1 MQGTSAREGAHVI
14 STSKRRVALLVAAC
28 YFMEMLDGTI
38 LVTAAPRLS
47 VALHVTSAAI
57 GLLMAAYLIVMSV
70 VIPLGG
76 WLDARIGSRTLFL
89 SSIALFTVA
98 SLACGGAQ
106 NFGELLVARVVQG
119 VGAALMVPVGRTIV
133 LARAEKTDIMRLIG
147 YVVWPGLLAPVVAPL
162 LGGFIVTYASWRWLF
177 WVNVPLGIVAVMVGA
192 VTVESTAP
200 RRDRTAFDHWGMVVT
215 TFGLGS
221 LLWAAYVA
229 GEPSG
234 SWRVVGG
241 FALIGVAALAE
252 AARHL
257 RRRTEPYVELAV
269 LRVRSLRDALG
280 GVAAFV
286 VVVGALP
293 LLLALLFQ
301 DDFAWSPLKSGVV
314 LAGIFVG
321 NIAMKPA
328 TTPILTRISHKR
340 VLLAST
346 ATVAATVVAFSLL
359 HRTTPVGLIVAL
371 SVLSGAARSM
381 GFSAYVTLFYA
392 DVPESL
398 MGAATTVTATV
409 QQLFFGVAL
418 SAAVV
423 ALRLGSS
430 VAPMSSGPTDRY
442 RVAFLLLAVVAL
454 VAMTLASTMERSA
467 GHSLRASP

>member
-1 MQGTSAREGAHVI
+1 MI
-14 STSKRRVALLVAAC
+14 STAKRRVALLVAAC

-47 VALHVTSAAI
+47 EALHATSAAI

-76 WLDARIGSRTLFL
+76 WLDARMGSRTLFL

-98 SLACGGAQ
+98 SFACGGAQ

-162 LGGFIVTYASWRWLF
+162 LGGFIVTYANWRWLF
-177 WVNVPLGIVAVMVGA
+177 WVNVPLGIVAIA
-192 VTVESTAP
+192 VAVVLVESAET
-200 RRDRTAFDHWGMVVT
+200 RRDRTTFDLWGMVIT

-229 GEPSG
+229 GEASG
-234 SWRVVGG
+234 SWRAVGG
-241 FALIGVAALAE
+241 FALVGVVALAE

-257 RRRTEPYVELAV
+257 RHHREPYVELGV
-269 LRVRSLRDALG
+269 LRIRSLRDALG
-280 GVAAFV
+280 GIAAFV

-293 LLLALLFQ
+293 LLLALQFQ
-301 DDFAWSPLKSGVV
+301 DDFGWSPLKSGLV

-328 TTPILTRISHKR
+328 TTPILTRVSHKQ

-346 ATVAATVVAFSLL
+346 VTVAATVVSFALL
-359 HRTTPVGLIVAL
+359 RSSTPVSLIVSL

-392 DVPESL
+392 DVPERL

-423 ALRLGSS
+423 ALRLGAS
-430 VAPMSSGPTDRY
+430 VAPASSGATGGY
-442 RVAFLLLAVVAL
+442 HIAFLLLAAVGL
-454 VAMTLASTMERSA
+454 VATGVATTMEPSA
-467 GHSLRASP
+467 GHSLRTSR